1 MLTFQ
6 TFSTVDAAVEEQK
19 EIPNPAITVEETD
32 DVYGR
37 FAMEPLPSGYG
48 MTLGNPLRRVLYGSL
63 PGAAVTWVKIEDVLH
78 EYATIPH
85 VKEEVSEF
93 LLNIRGIRLRS
104 EVDRPGKLRLEVAGQ
119 GVVSAGD
126 IMASS
131 DFEVVNPELYLATL
145 DSDQARLSVE
155 LNVEQGT
162 GYAEASRGDG
172 LPIGVLPVDA
182 LYTPVRKVNY
192 TISEVRV
199 GQRNDFERLEIE
211 IWTDGSI
218 APVEALRQ
226 ASSILVE
233 HFFLFANT
241 QKTSE
246 GGAGGPPIA
255 LTISPEEYNIPVERL
270 ELSSRTLNCLKR
282 ASIDKVGQIL
292 EMKKSDL
299 LQIRNFGEKSL
310 TELYD
315 RLGEMNLLPEASDD
329 PEPQQPDGDPEPDEE
344 MDGVEAL
351 GGPPAVE
358 VMGEQS

>member
-1 MLTFQ
+1 MW
-6 TFSTVDAAVEEQK
+6 
-19 EIPNPAITVEETD
+19 P
-32 DVYGR
+32 R
-37 FAMEPLPSGYG
+37 
-48 MTLGNPLRRVLYGSL
+48 
-63 PGAAVTWVKIEDVLH
+63 
-78 EYATIPH
+78 
-85 VKEEVSEF
+85 
-93 LLNIRGIRLRS
+93 LL
-104 EVDRPGKLRLEVAGQ
+104 
-119 GVVSAGD
+119 
-126 IMASS
+126 ASS
-131 DFEVVNPELYLATL
+131 RASSTTFF
-145 DSDQARLSVE
+145 AR
-155 LNVEQGT
+155 
-162 GYAEASRGDG
+162 
-172 LPIGVLPVDA
+172 GV
-182 LYTPVRKVNY
+182 K
-192 TISEVRV
+192 
-199 GQRNDFERLEIE
+199 G